1 MDKGPAA
8 SEGVAGAVVV
18 RNVAG
23 EGEVPPGTVQV
34 EAVVRDETVAAE
46 RWSRWCPL
54 VDSVDAVTSLSGWSC
69 PLGVPAVTYAGDGR

>member
-1 MDKGPAA
+1 MEIPSRAASGQGSRSVDQEPAA
-8 SEGVAGAVVV
+8 SEEVAVAVVV

-46 RWSRWCPL
+46 RWSR
-54 VDSVDAVTSLSGWSC
+54 
-69 PLGVPAVTYAGDGR
+69 

>member
-1 MDKGPAA
+1 M
-8 SEGVAGAVVV
+8 AVVV

-46 RWSRWCPL
+46 RWSR
-54 VDSVDAVTSLSGWSC
+54 
-69 PLGVPAVTYAGDGR
+69 